1 MPDEEQEGYT
11 LIIFLNYTLLIF
23 RCEPHHSHNL
33 KLPALTKY

>member
-23 RCEPHHSHNL
+23 WCEL
-33 KLPALTKY
+33 IIAIT